1 MALEISGV
9 TVFSVIDQRLAG
21 MIVQLANILIRQAN
35 KTNNPRAYLDDLITS
50 KLTTASGQ
58 GGVITSTSVNGK
70 SVTFQAA
77 TGTTV
82 ADFMNAAELALQS
95 LEAGLLRVPR
105 NTYGLLR

>member
-1 MALEISGV
+1 
-9 TVFSVIDQRLAG
+9 

-35 KTNNPRAYLDDLITS
+35 KTNNPRDYLDDLITS

-70 SVTFQAA
+70 SVTFQAVP
-77 TGTTV
+77 GTTV
-82 ADFMNAAELALQS
+82 ADFMNAAELALQA
-95 LEAGLLRVPR
+95 LEAGLIRVPR